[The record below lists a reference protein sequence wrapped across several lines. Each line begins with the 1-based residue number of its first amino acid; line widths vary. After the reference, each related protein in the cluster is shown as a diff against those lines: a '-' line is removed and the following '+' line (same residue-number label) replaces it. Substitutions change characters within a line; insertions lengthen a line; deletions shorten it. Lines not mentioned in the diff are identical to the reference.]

1 MGRSHVRE
9 ALTEFNPG
17 HSLSYQL
24 EGSAGPFAVAS
35 SRWSSSQGRSGS
47 TMVTVEGR
55 FEPRNAA
62 VPVLLWPLIKPM
74 LKRITTGILLELER
88 FLASGGGDPR

>member
-1 MGRSHVRE
+1 
-9 ALTEFNPG
+9 
-17 HSLSYQL
+17 
-24 EGSAGPFAVAS
+24 
-35 SRWSSSQGRSGS
+35 
-47 TMVTVEGR
+47 MVTVEGR

-88 FLASGGGDPR
+88 FLASGGATHVEQALSIVLLQLVGGAAPRERSLARLYRRVPMQS